1 MNLHSD
7 SRRNDGHPFNDQS
20 RIFIDLT
27 VDDQCSTNSKASS
40 TISDQISSGSA
51 LALKQQSMEVSR
63 VTNQETVVPLQPLGP
78 TDFYTVLKRSFIK
91 EEMITSIVED
101 IFLDRDEA
109 NYCARALAESEAQ
122 RRCTSSTNF
131 TDQEHLYKAKITFNE
146 KAPYDVITVFIELG
160 KVKTK
165 NKSMDDSSPQTL
177 DGITLS
183 LELSASGSK
192 KCSELCSPSTT
203 SSSHHPIIEGQ
214 LLPAADVSERVRD
227 ENLDSSALSGDFGN
241 DAEPQTQHGLPTGA
255 SDKT

>member
-27 VDDQCSTNSKASS
+27 VDDH
-40 TISDQISSGSA
+40 GSA

-160 KVKTK
+160 K
-165 NKSMDDSSPQTL
+165 DD
-177 DGITLS
+177 
-183 LELSASGSK
+183 E
-192 KCSELCSPSTT
+192 
-203 SSSHHPIIEGQ
+203 
-214 LLPAADVSERVRD
+214 
-227 ENLDSSALSGDFGN
+227 
-241 DAEPQTQHGLPTGA
+241 
-255 SDKT
+255 